1 MACAEITVA
10 DVRNPQAM
18 KVAAAGCET
27 VYHLAGK
34 AHALSEMPGD
44 KEEVY
49 YAINTDGT
57 RHVLE
62 GAIAGGA
69 KAFVLFSS
77 VKAMGEGSYQC
88 QDESFNG
95 LPMTAYG
102 RSKLEAER
110 VVFDISR
117 QAGLHAAC
125 LRLPMVYGPGSKGNL
140 FRMITAIDRGLF
152 PPLPETGNRRSLVHV
167 ADVLEAAVLAAERTA
182 ANGQCYIVTDGRV
195 YSTHE
200 LSMLIHRA
208 LGRRISSWKI
218 PLWAF
223 KTLAMA
229 GDAIGRVR
237 AKRFIF
243 DSDALDKLIGS
254 AWYSSEKI
262 SRELGYNP
270 TQCFE
275 DALGDMIN
283 SYRTSKL

>member
-1 MACAEITVA
+1 GPHLVRHLLQRGCSVKALVHEANQCEPWMACAEITVA

-125 LRLPMVYGPGSKGNL
+125 LR
-140 FRMITAIDRGLF
+140 
-152 PPLPETGNRRSLVHV
+152 
-167 ADVLEAAVLAAERTA
+167 
-182 ANGQCYIVTDGRV
+182 
-195 YSTHE
+195 
-200 LSMLIHRA
+200 
-208 LGRRISSWKI
+208 
-218 PLWAF
+218 
-223 KTLAMA
+223 
-229 GDAIGRVR
+229 
-237 AKRFIF
+237 
-243 DSDALDKLIGS
+243 
-254 AWYSSEKI
+254 
-262 SRELGYNP
+262 
-270 TQCFE
+270 
-275 DALGDMIN
+275 
-283 SYRTSKL
+283 